1 MDFKSFKEMLKKIF
15 LALFMVAVI
24 ACKAKSRVDTAVD
37 STHNLKPE
45 AQQNLVASELVKI
58 IESANFKKVKL
69 NDSISSVIFDRYL
82 KQLDEGHNY
91 LLASD
96 VKEFEEY
103 RYSLDDDLREGDLS
117 AMFRMFNVLQKR
129 YEERLRYSLAQV
141 NKPFDFTKNET
152 YTYNRE
158 KLPWFKSSQ
167 EADEVWTKRVK
178 YDLLNLRLSG
188 TDAAKNAGLLK
199 QRYENL
205 LSQTKKLNNQD
216 AFQVMMDAFTE
227 SIDPHTNYFNPENAQ
242 RFNEEMAR
250 TFEGIGASLQLEN
263 EVVKIAGVIP
273 GGPAFKSK
281 KINVNDKIIAVAQ
294 GADGEFVDVRG
305 WRLDNTVQKI
315 KGPRGT
321 VVRLKIIPA
330 GQELSAQPKIVS
342 LVREKVVLE
351 DQSAKKKIKTVTSG
365 GKTYKI
371 GIIEVPAF
379 YMDFKAY
386 QAGDPNYKST
396 TRDVKLIIDTLKRA
410 QVDGI
415 VMDLRTNGGGS
426 LMEAIELTGLF
437 IKTGPVVQVR
447 DPRRTEINAD
457 DDPSIIWTGPLGVM
471 VDRFSASASEIF
483 AAAIQDYNRGVI
495 MGTQTYGKGTV
506 QSALDLSRFISTVD
520 ELLNKFKGSDKEGT
534 SATAGPKYGQINL
547 TMAKF
552 YRINGSS
559 TQHKGVIPDIQFPM
573 IFPADKYGESSEPSA
588 LPFDS
593 IKPSK
598 YAPVANLQP
607 IKPMLVK
614 QHEERMKASPD
625 YKYLLEDIEQ
635 FKKRES
641 EASVTLNE
649 AQLKKEREEQEAK
662 TLARDNKRRAL
673 QGLPP
678 LKKGEVKPKEENDFV
693 QDESL
698 KIMADFIRFNKAG
711 QFTMVY

>member
-1 MDFKSFKEMLKKIF
+1 MLKKIF